1 MRDEENPLH
10 RDSSQRRHLEPSRK
24 RHGGGAA
31 NFLLYRIPYGQFAKV
46 SMAVVSRDSFRGR
59 QTVSAELAQIRVL
72 TVDNHAL
79 VREGIAVVL
88 DSESYMRVMAE
99 ASKMAVEIA
108 EHQAGD
114 ALTDLEVQVLKEVAD
129 GDANKIVAD
138 RLAI

>member
-1 MRDEENPLH
+1 
-10 RDSSQRRHLEPSRK
+10 
-24 RHGGGAA
+24 
-31 NFLLYRIPYGQFAKV
+31 
-46 SMAVVSRDSFRGR
+46 MAVVSRDSFRGR